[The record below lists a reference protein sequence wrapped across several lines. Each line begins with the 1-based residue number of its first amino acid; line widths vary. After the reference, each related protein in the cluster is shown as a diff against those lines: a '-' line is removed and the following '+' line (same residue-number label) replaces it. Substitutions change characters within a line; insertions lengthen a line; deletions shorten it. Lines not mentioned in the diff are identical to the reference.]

1 MIYCENVV
9 DFSKIKCHKL
19 EENDFFFFIVL
30 FIHFISFVFCPNF
43 ISFHPVQSPLKS
55 LNTPTTQAPLLGV
68 FMGRSRLGAQLA
80 HDLI

>member
-1 MIYCENVV
+1 MLWTSQKLNVTNLKKMI
-9 DFSKIKCHKL
+9 
-19 EENDFFFFIVL
+19 FFFIVL